1 MWSMSDRKTGDE
13 GFPCKKHDNKHLRKL
28 RWSLMD
34 GRLRGAVWGLNHTSF
49 VSLLLSVLLAEHLRG
64 GSGRFVVLCKAGVW
78 RRPISASCLCS
89 ALWGVH
95 MSHQWQRTWDQ
106 LIIRAGVPRGQ
117 DETETSN
124 YPSVRAR
131 RSLARRL
138 WAEAGVRPLAVSG
151 ALEARA
157 WRGWFSMQPEIV
169 CWKCSCSAAFCSSTT
184 SSVFSTLYSEPRNNG
199 GAGFLHRPPPQS
211 EPPECPS
218 CTHKFICVFV
228 RLWWSFC
235 VNKVTDSQMK
245 TGLVS

>member
-1 MWSMSDRKTGDE
+1 MGFKADE
-13 GFPCKKHDNKHLRKL
+13 LC
-28 RWSLMD
+28 
-34 GRLRGAVWGLNHTSF
+34 
-49 VSLLLSVLLAEHLRG
+49 LSPPPPLLAEHLRG
-64 GSGRFVVLCKAGVW
+64 GSGRFVLLCKAGVR

-95 MSHQWQRTWDQ
+95 MSHQWQQTWDQ

-151 ALEARA
+151 ALEAQA

-169 CWKCSCSAAFCSSTT
+169 CWKCSCSAAFCSSTA
-184 SSVFSTLYSEPRNNG
+184 SSVFSTLCSEPRHKG
-199 GAGFLHRPPPQS
+199 WCRVPPQS
-211 EPPECPS
+211 STSEWPECV
-218 CTHKFICVFV
+218 CKIVMELLC
-228 RLWWSFC
+228 
-235 VNKVTDSQMK
+235 
-245 TGLVS
+245 

>member
-1 MWSMSDRKTGDE
+1 MWSMSDRNWGGVISLQE
-13 GFPCKKHDNKHLRKL
+13 ARKQTSEAPL
-28 RWSLMD
+28 VSD
-34 GRLRGAVWGLNHTSF
+34 GRSCVGFKADELC
-49 VSLLLSVLLAEHLRG
+49 LSPPPPPLLAEHLHG
-64 GSGRFVVLCKAGVW
+64 GSGRFVLLCKAGVR

-95 MSHQWQRTWDQ
+95 MSHQWQQTWDQ

-169 CWKCSCSAAFCSSTT
+169 CWKCSCSAAFCSSTA
-184 SSVFSTLYSEPRNNG
+184 SSVFSTFCSEPRHKG
-199 GAGFLHRPPPQS
+199 GAGYLHRPPPQS
-211 EPPECPS
+211 DPS
-218 CTHKFICVFV
+218 VFA

-245 TGLVS
+245 TGLVSQFQINRPK